1 MNLED
6 DSETVNKDYPTPI
19 SSAQLETSCSHSPKK
34 LALKMVFDS
43 GENGDEK
50 MVFTVLAEPDRKS
63 GQALETSVPPL
74 LAGSEPHQWK
84 TLVDFPAPVPMS
96 TCTIEPCRELRK
108 RSALTSSADVQRDK
122 IQTVEH
128 PYSLTAPEKMPR
140 RAGKISTLSISAD
153 VERNY
158 CKILS
163 SPASSSANIEMKCN
177 QMKQSAPPSLIIN
190 SERNTHP
197 SPQKWELSLPA
208 DINIKQPKD
217 LSPAEL
223 EEHQDKT
230 YMRRKER
237 SGFSDPKVAHR

>member
-1 MNLED
+1 MLYSKRCFKQNFPFTKCIVSFVSFFSPQRDSDKAELHQMNLED
-6 DSETVNKDYPTPI
+6 DSETLNKDYPTPI

-96 TCTIEPCRELRK
+96 TCTIEPCRKLRK
-108 RSALTSSADVQRDK
+108 RSALTSSADVQRDQ

-158 CKILS
+158 CKKSVRFYPRLHHHQQILRWNVAKWS
-163 SPASSSANIEMKCN
+163 KVHLLHW
-177 QMKQSAPPSLIIN
+177 SLIQREILIQVHKN
-190 SERNTHP
+190 GN
-197 SPQKWELSLPA
+197 
-208 DINIKQPKD
+208 
-217 LSPAEL
+217 
-223 EEHQDKT
+223 
-230 YMRRKER
+230 
-237 SGFSDPKVAHR
+237 